1 MTNHASRRR
10 TRLAAR
16 LLAGALAV
24 GTLTSVTSP
33 VFAQGDKK
41 KELTPPVPS
50 PPQKPAGF
58 LLGIGAA
65 LVFGAL
71 VIGVNFIPSKRG
83 HQD

>member
-1 MTNHASRRR
+1 MIHHASRRL
-10 TRLAAR
+10 TAR
-16 LLAGALAV
+16 LLAGALAL
-24 GTLTSVTSP
+24 GTLTCVASP
-33 VFAQGDKK
+33 VLAQSGSDK
-41 KELTPPVPS
+41 KELAPPVPA
-50 PPQKPAGF
+50 PPRNPPGF